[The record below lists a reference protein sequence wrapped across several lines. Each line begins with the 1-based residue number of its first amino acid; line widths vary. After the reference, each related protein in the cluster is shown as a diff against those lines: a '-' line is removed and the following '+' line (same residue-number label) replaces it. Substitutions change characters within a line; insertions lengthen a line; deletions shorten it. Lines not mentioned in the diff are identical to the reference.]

1 MRIKG
6 IERGLRLSSFECEF
20 CGIEVDVDEIW
31 SLEVESEEVERVTY
45 RSHACVKC
53 LRRILLEE
61 EELKVRLT

>member
-6 IERGLRLSSFECEF
+6 IERGLRLSSYECDF
-20 CGIEVDVDEIW
+20 CGIEIELDEIW
-31 SLEVESEEVERVTY
+31 SLEVEAEETEGVTY

-61 EELKVRLT
+61 EELKVRLD